1 MSCAMATEQILI
13 SRGRVGALKCA
24 DALEAKTQMYLCGAL
39 NVIEALCHEPTY
51 ATRHLN
57 INYQNS

>member
-1 MSCAMATEQILI
+1 MAAEKVLV